1 MRILF
6 LLLSL
11 LAGSV
16 AAEPLPSW
24 HAGPAKSAI
33 TEFVA
38 AVTDPDGADF
48 VPAAERIA
56 VFDNDGTL
64 WVEQPIYTQLAFALD
79 RIQALAAEHPEWR
92 EQQPFKAALQ
102 GDKETLAKS
111 GNEGLMQLL
120 MASHAGMSTAEFA
133 TIAED
138 WIEKAR
144 HPRFG
149 RPYTELVYQPQL
161 ELLAYL
167 RENGFATYIVSGGGV
182 AFMRPWTERVYGI
195 PPEQVVGSEIALE
208 YQVQDGVP
216 VIVRQ
221 PEIAFIDDKAGK
233 PVGIERRIGR
243 RPVLAFGN
251 SDGDYQM
258 LEWTTAGEGRRL
270 GLLLHHDDADR
281 EYAYDREGHIG
292 RLDKGLDDAAAKG
305 WTVVSMQRDWRQV
318 FPWSHA
324 PSPTGSSTQPPRSQQ

>member
-1 MRILF
+1 
-6 LLLSL
+6 
-11 LAGSV
+11 
-16 AAEPLPSW
+16 
-24 HAGPAKSAI
+24 
-33 TEFVA
+33 
-38 AVTDPDGADF
+38 
-48 VPAAERIA
+48 
-56 VFDNDGTL
+56 
-64 WVEQPIYTQLAFALD
+64 
-79 RIQALAAEHPEWR
+79 
-92 EQQPFKAALQ
+92 
-102 GDKETLAKS
+102 
-111 GNEGLMQLL
+111 MQLL

>member
-6 LLLSL
+6 LLLL
-11 LAGSV
+11 LVASAV

-24 HAGPAKSAI
+24 NAGPAKSAI

-48 VPAAERIA
+48 VPEAERIA

-120 MASHAGMSTAEFA
+120 MASHAGMSTTKFA
-133 TIAED
+133 TIAEN
-138 WIEKAR
+138 WIETAR
-144 HPRFG
+144 HPRFE
-149 RPYTELVYQPQL
+149 RPYTDLVYQPQL
-161 ELLAYL
+161 ELLEYL
-167 RENGFATYIVSGGGV
+167 RDNGFSTYIVSGGGV

-216 VIVRQ
+216 VIIRQ

-233 PVGIERRIGR
+233 PVGIWRRIGR
-243 RPVLAFGN
+243 RPILAFGN

-270 GLLLHHDDADR
+270 GLLVHHDDAER

-318 FPWSHA
+318 FPPPSATKA
-324 PSPTGSSTQPPRSQQ
+324 PAAPHEPAQD